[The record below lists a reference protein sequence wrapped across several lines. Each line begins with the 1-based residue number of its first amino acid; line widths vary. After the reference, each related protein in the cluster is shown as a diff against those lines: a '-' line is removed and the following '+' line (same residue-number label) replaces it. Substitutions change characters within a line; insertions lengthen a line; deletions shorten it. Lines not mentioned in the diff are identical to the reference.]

1 MNILSLLTTLT
12 IVKLG
17 VMFLI
22 GGYAIFIL
30 KFSLDDK
37 KVPQVRIS
45 LLTEIFYINITAL
58 YQIHYK
64 L

>member
-1 MNILSLLTTLT
+1 
-12 IVKLG
+12 
-17 VMFLI
+17 MFLI